1 MLLYSPTGNEAE
13 KQIVAALNL
22 TRWVSIDRLVLIKPT
37 ERPPLGPREF
47 SERDADTSY
56 TVSDLLRLMGFERL
70 TVPDGLS

>member
-1 MLLYSPTGNEAE
+1 
-13 KQIVAALNL
+13 
-22 TRWVSIDRLVLIKPT
+22 VSIDRLVLIKPT